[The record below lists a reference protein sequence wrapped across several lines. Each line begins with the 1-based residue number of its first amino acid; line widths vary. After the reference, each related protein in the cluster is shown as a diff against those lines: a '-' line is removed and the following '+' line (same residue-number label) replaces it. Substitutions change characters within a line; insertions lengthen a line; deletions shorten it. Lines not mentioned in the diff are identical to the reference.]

1 MPNNMNKYGFGN
13 NQDTDNRDWYPTKQE
28 PIKAKLYPYNHI
40 DDLINEKLEQHI
52 QRTDNP
58 HQVTLQQLGVDHL
71 FTHNMR
77 VEYDEDKPII
87 HLILLDLNGN
97 PLSDVGPIDID
108 VSEYSEEQLE
118 ELKRYLEEKINVV
131 EEEVKEIIDN
141 LSIEELSKRTYTDD
155 KYILAHEYN
164 KDVTYYEKV
173 LDVNP
178 NILRGMWKFKD
189 TLNLD
194 DMLFDTGA
202 VFLNM
207 YYYFYD
213 NNGQEIRDP
222 NYGNEHYTPGSRI
235 SIDINSQNENIA
247 LGRGS
252 KHGGWSQINFYY
264 KENSYWTYDYFKLIY
279 IEKGDDRAINWLIK
293 NAEKLSDTLLPY
305 NNYDYKT
312 KYVEV
317 PITEEDFEPDKY
329 YYLESTEHTVV
340 RIQLD
345 PKESIYRDYDGNDV
359 VKIVDNNVLLNGE
372 PLSPNLTVNSDT
384 IINKVLETN
393 AEEVYDNKLNGLN
406 LTIPSSAKHGFCS
419 YISFEPASTFTFNV
433 FNESEYSLKV
443 IMNGAKTALSDI
455 QFIDNC
461 QYNLMFL
468 CNGVNVELYI
478 QEIQL
483 D

>member
-118 ELKRYLEEKINVV
+118 ELKRYLEEKINVI
-131 EEEVKEIIDN
+131 EEEIKEITDK
-141 LSIEELSKRTYTDD
+141 LSIEELSKRTYTD
-155 KYILAHEYN
+155 
-164 KDVTYYEKV
+164 
-173 LDVNP
+173 LD
-178 NILRGMWKFKD
+178 NI
-189 TLNLD
+189 
-194 DMLFDTGA
+194 
-202 VFLNM
+202 
-207 YYYFYD
+207 
-213 NNGQEIRDP
+213 
-222 NYGNEHYTPGSRI
+222 
-235 SIDINSQNENIA
+235 
-247 LGRGS
+247 
-252 KHGGWSQINFYY
+252 
-264 KENSYWTYDYFKLIY
+264 
-279 IEKGDDRAINWLIK
+279 
-293 NAEKLSDTLLPY
+293 
-305 NNYDYKT
+305 
-312 KYVEV
+312 
-317 PITEEDFEPDKY
+317 
-329 YYLESTEHTVV
+329 EHTVV

-345 PKESIYRDYDGNDV
+345 EKESIYRDYDGNDV

-393 AEEVYDNKLNGLN
+393 AEEVYDNKLNVLN

-433 FNESEYSLKV
+433 INESEYSLKI
-443 IMNGAKTALSDI
+443 IMNGAKTTLSDI
-455 QFIDNC
+455 QFVDNC

-483 D
+483 V